1 MNKVFLIGH
10 LVKDP
15 ELRYTSSNIP
25 VASFTL
31 AVNRNFTNQNGE
43 KEVDFINIV
52 AWKKQA
58 ENIHKYCFKGS
69 KVAIDGRL
77 QTRTYEDQNG
87 QKRYVTEVVA
97 DNVQFLDTKAAREQR
112 QTSDDINPYN
122 LDKKEEN
129 KVDMSDIPDDP
140 FKDFGEEIKLSE
152 NDLPF

>member
-25 VASFTL
+25 VTSFTL
-31 AVNRNFTNQNGE
+31 AVNRNFANQNGG

-69 KVAIDGRL
+69 RVSIEGRI
-77 QTRTYEDQNG
+77 QIRNYEDQNG
-87 QKRYVTEVVA
+87 QKRYVSEVA
-97 DNVQFLDTKAAREQR
+97 LENIEFLST
-112 QTSDDINPYN
+112 
-122 LDKKEEN
+122 KKEETREKSN
-129 KVDMSDIPDDP
+129 SEIIKDVMTDKDP
-140 FKDFGEEIKLSE
+140 FEEFAKETQVANS
-152 NDLPF
+152 DLPF

>member
-31 AVNRNFTNQNGE
+31 AVNRNFINQNGE
-43 KEVDFINIV
+43 KEIDFINIV
-52 AWKKQA
+52 AWKKQV

-87 QKRYVTEVVA
+87 QKRYVTEVVSE
-97 DNVQFLDTKAAREQR
+97 NIEFLSA
-112 QTSDDINPYN
+112 
-122 LDKKEEN
+122 KKEEPKEKSN
-129 KVDMSDIPDDP
+129 SEIIKDVMTDKDP
-140 FKDFGEEIKLSE
+140 FEEFGDSIEVNTE
-152 NDLPF
+152 LPF

>member
-25 VASFTL
+25 VTSFTL
-31 AVNRNFTNQNGE
+31 AVNRNFINQNGE

-69 KVAIDGRL
+69 RVSIEGRI
-77 QTRTYEDQNG
+77 QIRNYEDQNG
-87 QKRYVTEVVA
+87 QKRYVSEVA
-97 DNVQFLDTKAAREQR
+97 LENIEFLST
-112 QTSDDINPYN
+112 
-122 LDKKEEN
+122 KKEETREKSN
-129 KVDMSDIPDDP
+129 SEILKDVMEDKDP
-140 FKDFGEEIKLSE
+140 FEEFGDSIEVNTE
-152 NDLPF
+152 LPF

>member
-43 KEVDFINIV
+43 KETDFINIV

-58 ENIHKYCFKGS
+58 KNIHKYCFKGS
-69 KVAIDGRL
+69 KVAIEGRV
-77 QTRTYEDQNG
+77 QVRSYDDQNG
-87 QKRYVTEVVA
+87 EKRYVTEVVSE
-97 DNVQFLDTKAAREQR
+97 NIEFLSTRKEEAREKSNSEIIKDVM
-112 QTSDDINPYN
+112 T
-122 LDKKEEN
+122 DK
-129 KVDMSDIPDDP
+129 DP
-140 FKDFGEEIKLSE
+140 FEEFAKETQISDS
-152 NDLPF
+152 DLPF

>member
-58 ENIHKYCFKGS
+58 ENIHKYCSKGS
-69 KVAIDGRL
+69 KVAIEGRV
-77 QTRTYEDQNG
+77 QVRSYDDQNG
-87 QKRYVTEVVA
+87 QKRYVTEIVSE
-97 DNVQFLDTKAAREQR
+97 NIEFLST
-112 QTSDDINPYN
+112 
-122 LDKKEEN
+122 KKEETKEKSN
-129 KVDMSDIPDDP
+129 SEILKDVMTDKDP
-140 FKDFGEEIKLSE
+140 FEEFAKETQVANS
-152 NDLPF
+152 DLPF

>member
-31 AVNRNFTNQNGE
+31 AVNRNFINQNGE

-87 QKRYVTEVVA
+87 QKRYVTEVVSE
-97 DNVQFLDTKAAREQR
+97 NIEFLSA
-112 QTSDDINPYN
+112 
-122 LDKKEEN
+122 KKEETKEKSN
-129 KVDMSDIPDDP
+129 SEILKDVMEDKDP
-140 FKDFGEEIKLSE
+140 FEEFAKETQIS
-152 NDLPF
+152 NSDLPF

>member
-25 VASFTL
+25 VTSFTL
-31 AVNRNFTNQNGE
+31 AVNRNFANQNGG

-69 KVAIDGRL
+69 RVSIEGRI
-77 QTRTYEDQNG
+77 QIRNYEDQNG
-87 QKRYVTEVVA
+87 QKRYVSEVA
-97 DNVQFLDTKAAREQR
+97 LENIEFLST
-112 QTSDDINPYN
+112 
-122 LDKKEEN
+122 KKEEIREKSN
-129 KVDMSDIPDDP
+129 SEIIKDVMTDKDP
-140 FKDFGEEIKLSE
+140 FEEFAKETQIANS
-152 NDLPF
+152 DLPF

>member
-25 VASFTL
+25 VTSFTL
-31 AVNRNFTNQNGE
+31 AVNRNFINQNGE

-69 KVAIDGRL
+69 RVSIEGRI
-77 QTRTYEDQNG
+77 QIRNYEDQNG
-87 QKRYVTEVVA
+87 QKRYVSEVA
-97 DNVQFLDTKAAREQR
+97 LENIEFLSTR
-112 QTSDDINPYN
+112 
-122 LDKKEEN
+122 KEETREKSN
-129 KVDMSDIPDDP
+129 SEIIKDVMTDKDP
-140 FKDFGEEIKLSE
+140 FEEFAKETQINDS
-152 NDLPF
+152 DLPF

>member
-25 VASFTL
+25 VTSFTL
-31 AVNRNFTNQNGE
+31 AVNRNFANQNGE

-58 ENIHKYCFKGS
+58 EIIHKYCFKGS

-77 QTRTYEDQNG
+77 QTRTYEDQSG
-87 QKRYVTEVVA
+87 QKRYVSEVA
-97 DNVQFLDTKAAREQR
+97 LENIEFLST
-112 QTSDDINPYN
+112 
-122 LDKKEEN
+122 KKEETREKSN
-129 KVDMSDIPDDP
+129 SEILKDVMTDKDP
-140 FKDFGEEIKLSE
+140 FEEFGDSIEVNTE
-152 NDLPF
+152 LPF

>member
-43 KEVDFINIV
+43 KETDFINIV

-77 QTRTYEDQNG
+77 QTRSYEDQTG
-87 QKRYVTEVVA
+87 QKRYVTEVVSE
-97 DNVQFLDTKAAREQR
+97 NIEFLSA
-112 QTSDDINPYN
+112 
-122 LDKKEEN
+122 KKEETKEKSN
-129 KVDMSDIPDDP
+129 SEILKDVMTDKDP
-140 FKDFGEEIKLSE
+140 FEEFAKETQISDS
-152 NDLPF
+152 DLPF

>member
-15 ELRYTSSNIP
+15 EVRYTSSNIP

-31 AVNRNFTNQNGE
+31 AVNRNFINQNGE

-87 QKRYVTEVVA
+87 QKRYVTEVVSE
-97 DNVQFLDTKAAREQR
+97 NIEFLSA
-112 QTSDDINPYN
+112 
-122 LDKKEEN
+122 KKEETKEKSN
-129 KVDMSDIPDDP
+129 SEILKDVMTDKDP
-140 FKDFGEEIKLSE
+140 FEEFAKETQVANS
-152 NDLPF
+152 DLPF

>member
-43 KEVDFINIV
+43 KETDFINIV

-69 KVAIDGRL
+69 RVSIDGRL

-87 QKRYVTEVVA
+87 QKRYVTEVVSE
-97 DNVQFLDTKAAREQR
+97 NIEFLSA
-112 QTSDDINPYN
+112 
-122 LDKKEEN
+122 KKEETKEKSN
-129 KVDMSDIPDDP
+129 SEILKDVMEDKDP
-140 FKDFGEEIKLSE
+140 FEEFGDSIEVNTE
-152 NDLPF
+152 LPF

>member
-25 VASFTL
+25 VTSFTL
-31 AVNRNFTNQNGE
+31 AVNRNFINQNGE

-69 KVAIDGRL
+69 RVSIEGRI
-77 QTRTYEDQNG
+77 QIRNYEDQNG
-87 QKRYVTEVVA
+87 QKRYVSEVA
-97 DNVQFLDTKAAREQR
+97 LENIEFLST
-112 QTSDDINPYN
+112 
-122 LDKKEEN
+122 KKEETREKSN
-129 KVDMSDIPDDP
+129 SEIIKDVMTDKDP
-140 FKDFGEEIKLSE
+140 FEEFAKETQINDS
-152 NDLPF
+152 DLPF

>member
-31 AVNRNFTNQNGE
+31 AVNRKFTNQNGE

-69 KVAIDGRL
+69 KVAIEGRV
-77 QTRTYEDQNG
+77 QVRSYDDQNG
-87 QKRYVTEVVA
+87 QKRYVTEIVSE
-97 DNVQFLDTKAAREQR
+97 NIEF
-112 QTSDDINPYN
+112 INTR
-122 LDKKEEN
+122 KEEPKEKSN
-129 KVDMSDIPDDP
+129 SEIIKDVMTDKDP
-140 FKDFGEEIKLSE
+140 FEDFAKETQVANS
-152 NDLPF
+152 DLPF

>member
-31 AVNRNFTNQNGE
+31 AINRKFTNQNGE
-43 KEVDFINIV
+43 KETDFINIV

-69 KVAIDGRL
+69 RVSIEGRI
-77 QTRTYEDQNG
+77 QIRNYEDQNG
-87 QKRYVTEVVA
+87 QKRYVSEVA
-97 DNVQFLDTKAAREQR
+97 LENIEFLST
-112 QTSDDINPYN
+112 
-122 LDKKEEN
+122 KKEETREKSN
-129 KVDMSDIPDDP
+129 SEIIKDVMADKDP
-140 FKDFGEEIKLSE
+140 FEEFGDSIEVNTE
-152 NDLPF
+152 LPF

>member
-25 VASFTL
+25 VASFSL

-87 QKRYVTEVVA
+87 QKRYVTEVVSE
-97 DNVQFLDTKAAREQR
+97 NIEFLSA
-112 QTSDDINPYN
+112 
-122 LDKKEEN
+122 KKEETKEKSN
-129 KVDMSDIPDDP
+129 SEILKDVMADKDP
-140 FKDFGEEIKLSE
+140 FEEFAKGTQINDS
-152 NDLPF
+152 DLPF

>member
-25 VASFTL
+25 VTSFTL
-31 AVNRNFTNQNGE
+31 AVNRNFINQNGE

-69 KVAIDGRL
+69 KVAIEGRV
-77 QTRTYEDQNG
+77 QVRSYDDQNG
-87 QKRYVTEVVA
+87 QKRYVTEVVLE
-97 DNVQFLDTKAAREQR
+97 NIEFIST
-112 QTSDDINPYN
+112 
-122 LDKKEEN
+122 KKEEPKEKSN
-129 KVDMSDIPDDP
+129 SEIIKDVMEDKDP
-140 FKDFGEEIKLSE
+140 FEEFAKETQISDS
-152 NDLPF
+152 DLPF

>member
-87 QKRYVTEVVA
+87 QKRYVTEVVSE
-97 DNVQFLDTKAAREQR
+97 NIEFLST
-112 QTSDDINPYN
+112 
-122 LDKKEEN
+122 KKEEAREKSN
-129 KVDMSDIPDDP
+129 SEILKDVMTDKDP
-140 FKDFGEEIKLSE
+140 FEEFAKETQVANS
-152 NDLPF
+152 DLPF

>member
-25 VASFTL
+25 VTSFIL
-31 AVNRNFTNQNGE
+31 AVNRNFINQNGE

-69 KVAIDGRL
+69 RVSIEGRI
-77 QTRTYEDQNG
+77 QIRNYEDQNG
-87 QKRYVTEVVA
+87 QKRYVSEVA
-97 DNVQFLDTKAAREQR
+97 LENIEFLST
-112 QTSDDINPYN
+112 
-122 LDKKEEN
+122 KKEETREKSNSEIIKDVMTN
-129 KVDMSDIPDDP
+129 KDP
-140 FKDFGEEIKLSE
+140 FEDFAKETQINDS
-152 NDLPF
+152 DLPF

>member
-25 VASFTL
+25 VTSFTL
-31 AVNRNFTNQNGE
+31 AVNRIFTNQNGE

-69 KVAIDGRL
+69 KVAIEGRV
-77 QTRTYEDQNG
+77 QVRSYDDQNG
-87 QKRYVTEVVA
+87 QKRYVTEVVSE
-97 DNVQFLDTKAAREQR
+97 NIEFLSA
-112 QTSDDINPYN
+112 
-122 LDKKEEN
+122 KKEETKEKSN
-129 KVDMSDIPDDP
+129 SEILKDVMEYKDP
-140 FKDFGEEIKLSE
+140 FEEFGDSIEVNTE
-152 NDLPF
+152 LPF

>member
-25 VASFTL
+25 VTSFTL
-31 AVNRNFTNQNGE
+31 AVNRNFINQNGE

-87 QKRYVTEVVA
+87 QKRYVTEVVSE
-97 DNVQFLDTKAAREQR
+97 NIEFLSA
-112 QTSDDINPYN
+112 
-122 LDKKEEN
+122 KKEETKEKSN
-129 KVDMSDIPDDP
+129 SEILKDVMADKDP
-140 FKDFGEEIKLSE
+140 FEEFAKETQVANS
-152 NDLPF
+152 DLPF

>member
-43 KEVDFINIV
+43 KETDFINIV

-69 KVAIDGRL
+69 KVAIEGRV
-77 QTRTYEDQNG
+77 QVRSYDDQNG
-87 QKRYVTEVVA
+87 EKRYVTEVVSE
-97 DNVQFLDTKAAREQR
+97 NIEFLSTRKEEAREKSNSEIIKDVM
-112 QTSDDINPYN
+112 T
-122 LDKKEEN
+122 DK
-129 KVDMSDIPDDP
+129 DP
-140 FKDFGEEIKLSE
+140 FEEFAKETQVS
-152 NDLPF
+152 NSDLPF

>member
-25 VASFTL
+25 VTSFTL
-31 AVNRNFTNQNGE
+31 AVNRNFANQNGG

-69 KVAIDGRL
+69 RVSIEGRI
-77 QTRTYEDQNG
+77 QMRNYEDQNG
-87 QKRYVTEVVA
+87 QKRYVSEVA
-97 DNVQFLDTKAAREQR
+97 LENIEFLST
-112 QTSDDINPYN
+112 
-122 LDKKEEN
+122 KKEEIREKSN
-129 KVDMSDIPDDP
+129 SEIIKDVMTDKDP
-140 FKDFGEEIKLSE
+140 FEEFAKETQISDS
-152 NDLPF
+152 DLPF

>member
-43 KEVDFINIV
+43 KETDFINIV

-77 QTRTYEDQNG
+77 QTRSYEDQTG
-87 QKRYVTEVVA
+87 QKRYVTEVVSE
-97 DNVQFLDTKAAREQR
+97 NIEFLSA
-112 QTSDDINPYN
+112 
-122 LDKKEEN
+122 KKEETKEKSN
-129 KVDMSDIPDDP
+129 SEILKDVMTDKDP
-140 FKDFGEEIKLSE
+140 FEEFAKETQIS
-152 NDLPF
+152 NSDLPFLGGRHENRYI